1 MTREELIANLIREAH
16 NEVNRHNC
24 QFASDADAQLRELIT
39 AGVDRMTVA
48 ERNNGL
54 KIAEA
59 QRNMRFLCQKLCERT
74 RQENRI
80 IVENRTFSSA
90 RMSICPLWPFC

>member
-1 MTREELIANLIREAH
+1 MTREELISSLIREAH

-24 QFASDADAQLRELIT
+24 QFATDADAQLRELVT
-39 AGVDRMTVA
+39 AGVERMTVT

-59 QRNMRFLCQKLCERT
+59 QRNIRYLCEQLCLRT
-74 RQENRI
+74 RRENRAV
-80 IVENRTFSSA
+80 VENRTFSSA

>member
-1 MTREELIANLIREAH
+1 MTREELIASLIREAH
-16 NEVNRHNC
+16 YEVNRHYC
-24 QFASDADAQLRELIT
+24 QFSSDADAQLRELVT
-39 AGVDRMTVA
+39 AGVDRMTVT

-59 QRNMRFLCQKLCERT
+59 QRNIRFLCQKLCERT
-74 RQENRI
+74 RRENRM

>member
-39 AGVDRMTVA
+39 ASVDRMTVA

-74 RQENRI
+74 RRENRM

>member
-1 MTREELIANLIREAH
+1 MTRDELISSLIREAH

-24 QFASDADAQLRELIT
+24 LFATDADAQLRELVT
-39 AGVDRMTVA
+39 AGVERMTVT

-74 RQENRI
+74 RRESRV